1 MVTRMKTTIEIPSP
15 LFEQAKRI
23 AAREGTT
30 LRELIETG
38 LRRELRQRRKDT
50 AFVLRDVRVGGTG
63 LQSEY
68 QDINWDKLRDAIYRG
83 RGA

>member
-1 MVTRMKTTIEIPSP
+1 MVTRMKTTIEIPDP

-30 LRELIETG
+30 LRELIEAG